1 MREKYDVVVVGAGC
15 AGAVFS
21 EKMASRGF
29 RVLLLERKS
38 RAQPGRGS
46 CDLVE
51 TAAFELSGVEPPPAG
66 EGCQPVRSIRVV
78 SPDTATRIRLS
89 SLPVTV
95 VDRGLLE
102 RGLFAKALEAGVEM
116 MMECP
121 VAGAEFENG
130 RVVAVKTE
138 RGAFGCRLAVDA
150 SGDERALCR
159 DIPAATG
166 IPRQLRPGD
175 RLVVYHETR
184 EVSAEGE
191 DELEPGNYE
200 FHLGRY
206 GGYSWVYLDEKGALD
221 VGTAV
226 QDVERYPDPREVV
239 SGYTRSSLAVG
250 ARVLA
255 RGGGRVPNRRPL
267 DSMVA
272 FGQMLIGD
280 AACQSVPIAGRGVGG
295 AMIAAALAAEAAG
308 RALESGDLSPGGL
321 WSYNYNYMMERG
333 ARFAA
338 IDCLRFLMQS
348 MGEEDI
354 SWSMAKG
361 LIGEREIYSA
371 LVGRLDVPPVQSKLR
386 SLLKGPR
393 GLPLLVRSD
402 SVLRHAR
409 RALDLYLQY
418 PPVYDPPEFA
428 EWSSEAEFLFDDL
441 ARL

>member
-1 MREKYDVVVVGAGC
+1 MRERYDVVVAGAGC

-29 RVLLLERKS
+29 RVLLLDRRS
-38 RAQPGRGS
+38 RAELGRDS

-66 EGCQPVRSIRVV
+66 EGCPPIRSIQVV

-89 SLPVTV
+89 NSPVTV
-95 VDRGLLE
+95 VDRGLLA
-102 RGLFAKALEAGVEM
+102 RGLFAKALEAGVETR
-116 MMECP
+116 MECP

-130 RVVAVKTE
+130 RVVAVNTE

-175 RLVVYHETR
+175 RLAIYHETR
-184 EVSAEGE
+184 EANAKAEG
-191 DELEPGNYE
+191 LEPGLYE

-206 GGYSWVYLDEKGALD
+206 GGYSWVYLDEKGEVD

-226 QDVERYPDPREVV
+226 QDVAGKPDPREVV
-239 SGYTRSSLAVG
+239 S
-250 ARVLA
+250 
-255 RGGGRVPNRRPL
+255 
-267 DSMVA
+267 
-272 FGQMLIGD
+272 
-280 AACQSVPIAGRGVGG
+280 
-295 AMIAAALAAEAAG
+295 
-308 RALESGDLSPGGL
+308 
-321 WSYNYNYMMERG
+321 
-333 ARFAA
+333 
-338 IDCLRFLMQS
+338 
-348 MGEEDI
+348 
-354 SWSMAKG
+354 
-361 LIGEREIYSA
+361 SA

-386 SLLKGPR
+386 SLLKSAR
-393 GLPLLVRSD
+393 GLPLLARSD
-402 SVLRHAR
+402 SILRHAR

-428 EWSSEAEFLFDDL
+428 EWSREAEFLFDDL

>member
-1 MREKYDVVVVGAGC
+1 MRERYDVVVAGAGC

-29 RVLLLERKS
+29 RVLLLDRRS
-38 RAQPGRGS
+38 RAELGRDS

-66 EGCQPVRSIRVV
+66 EGCPPIRSIQVV
-78 SPDTATRIRLS
+78 SPDTATSIRLS
-89 SLPVTV
+89 SSPVTV
-95 VDRGLLE
+95 VDRGLLA
-102 RGLFAKALEAGVEM
+102 RGLFAKALEAGVETR
-116 MMECP
+116 MECP

-130 RVVAVKTE
+130 RVVAVNTE

-175 RLVVYHETR
+175 RLAIYHETR
-184 EVSAEGE
+184 EANAKAEG
-191 DELEPGNYE
+191 LEPGLYE

-206 GGYSWVYLDEKGALD
+206 GGYSWVYLDEKGEVD

-226 QDVERYPDPREVV
+226 QDVAGKPDPREVV
-239 SGYTRSSLAVG
+239 FGYIRSSLSVG
-250 ARVLA
+250 AGVRR

-272 FGQMLIGD
+272 SGQMLIGD

-295 AMIAAALAAEAAG
+295 AMIGASLAAEAAG
-308 RALESGDLSPGGL
+308 RALEAGDLSPGGL
-321 WSYNYNYMMERG
+321 WSYNYSYMMERG

-338 IDCLRFLMQS
+338 IDCLRFLLQS
-348 MGEEDI
+348 MGEKDI

-361 LIGEREIYSA
+361 LIGEQEVSSA

-386 SLLKGPR
+386 SLLKSAR
-393 GLPLLVRSD
+393 GLPLLARSD
-402 SVLRHAR
+402 SILRHAR

-428 EWSSEAEFLFDDL
+428 EWSREAEFLFDDL